1 MIVAVYAKDKFTQH
15 MVNLSH
21 MEQAH
26 SIRKHKHIPDEGD
39 FVSEKWETTEYYHSP
54 KSKDWYWGLSMITV
68 TILIISFLLGDGLF
82 GIFTLIAAFT
92 LALFA
97 HQPPRLVTVELTT
110 KGIALSKTFYPYSEM
125 ESFWVDIIENPNHP
139 KILFK
144 SKRLLM
150 PFIAIPLGNMHP
162 DDIADFLIDYLPE
175 VHHKEP
181 LLMRLLED
189 FGF

>member
-1 MIVAVYAKDKFTQH
+1 MIVAVYAKDRFMQH

-26 SIRKHKHIPDEGD
+26 SGRKYKHLPDED
-39 FVSEKWETTEYYHSP
+39 EVVSEKWETPEYYYSP
-54 KSKDWYWGLSMITV
+54 KSKDWYWGLAIIAV
-68 TILIISFLLGDGLF
+68 TIAIVSFLTGDALF
-82 GIFTLIAAFT
+82 GVFTLIAAFT

-97 HQPPRLVTVELTT
+97 HQPPRVVAVELSAR
-110 KGIALSKTFYPYSEM
+110 GVALGKTFYPYTEL
-125 ESFWVDIIENPNHP
+125 ESYWVDIEENPNHP

-150 PFIAIPLGNMHP
+150 PYIAIPLGNMHP
-162 DDIADFLIDYLPE
+162 DDVADYLIHFLPE